1 MIVAAGGG
9 AGIAAVFNAPMGG
22 FFYAIEELLR
32 QAGPLL
38 VCCVASYAVARLSHE
53 HSIYQRQLT
62 LLPAPGGHPDGLKM
76 HSTPL
81 KPRDL

>member
-1 MIVAAGGG
+1 
-9 AGIAAVFNAPMGG
+9 VFLVFALTKN
-22 FFYAIEELLR
+22 LLILK
-32 QAGPLL
+32 PLL

-53 HSIYQRQLT
+53 YSIYQRQLT